1 MKHKISA
8 VFLSIALCLSCLCVC
23 SAPVRAVGF
32 ISDIVDVISFF
43 RDKINSIIERNEDF
57 NEWKTF
63 NATTLEGFK
72 ARSIVLSEFKPLKE
86 YLPNAESKEE
96 FLHILT
102 LFVNTD
108 NAAVIN
114 EEYGKEAE
122 LFYRE
127 HNLEFND
134 FYVNCIIPL
143 FVGLED
149 FVNALY
155 ETDLT
160 DYSVDDKGN
169 VQIPVEDFKQEL
181 EKQNNTIDPKNRSMI
196 KYSWRDLSNNQDN
209 VNLNCFARGIFVDGK
224 SVVGTTLE
232 EGIYIQVYMR
242 RNGYMYYAPYQY
254 KLYLEKESL
263 GGHSPVYQYT
273 WYLEPIYYE
282 RLDGVSLDTFKAVGA
297 QFSDYVDSNGKV
309 TSCDMS
315 KYVSLGL
322 NSYNDYWG
330 FELKG
335 YTSLAGCQ
343 KNLDSDVVKR
353 YHETSGAWYSSIG
366 LNAGGDDFSSLHA
379 SERKFLLRSN
389 DVTDKYGFGKYTVN
403 NADGTASVRWGI
415 THFFDRK
422 GYSTCEF
429 TNQPINTHDTGY
441 VNGSLH
447 SDINICA
454 EDHNCDFGFLISSEQ
469 FTTTYQFDTTRLP
482 SNSTVTISGDSVYDY
497 SITDNSTGESS
508 TIYNYVTNNYS
519 YPETSGG
526 NTSGGN
532 GGGTVGGNITVD
544 GKVDVGG
551 KVDINVNL
559 NGNGN
564 GVSVDM
570 PDMNPVDDYLDDALD
585 ESTGIRKVLK
595 EFFGFLPSEIV
606 ALLGI
611 GLAAAI
617 IARLFG
623 R

>member
-8 VFLSIALCLSCLCVC
+8 ALLSFVLLLSSFTFVF
-23 SAPVRAVGF
+23 SASAAAVTPAEAVAYYEICQEWYGFLKEAWQLILDNFGYDEAVFKGMSKLEVR
-32 ISDIVDVISFF
+32 S
-43 RDKINSIIERNEDF
+43 RLLN
-57 NEWKTF
+57 
-63 NATTLEGFK
+63 
-72 ARSIVLSEFKPLKE
+72 EFKPLAPSITAKI
-86 YLPNAESKEE
+86 SKTSLTHLISNWSIQDYEAIENE
-96 FLHILT
+96 FGQD
-102 LFVNTD
+102 VASYCNTNSSDFFDYYHAVMHYFD
-108 NAAVIN
+108 NLA
-114 EEYGKEAE
+114 
-122 LFYRE
+122 
-127 HNLEFND
+127 
-134 FYVNCIIPL
+134 
-143 FVGLED
+143 D

-155 ETDLT
+155 NANLS
-160 DYSVDDKGN
+160 DYNLDDKGN
-169 VQIPVEDFKQEL
+169 VQVPIEDFKQEL

-209 VNLNCFARGIFVDGK
+209 VNLNCFARGIFTDGK

-343 KNLDSDVVKR
+343 KNLDSDAVKH
-353 YHETSGAWYSSIG
+353 YIKTNGSWSSSTA
-366 LNAGGDDFSSLHA
+366 LNAGGTDFSSLHA

-454 EDHNCDFGFLISSEQ
+454 EGHNCDFGFLISSEQ

-482 SNSTVTISGDSVYDY
+482 SNSTVTILGDSVYDY
-497 SITDNSTGESS
+497 SITDNSTGETS

-532 GGGTVGGNITVD
+532 GGGTVGGNITV
-544 GKVDVGG
+544 GGQVDVGG
-551 KVDINVNL
+551 KVDINVNV
-559 NGNGN
+559 NGNGDN
-564 GVSVDM
+564 YSM
-570 PDMNPVDDYLDDALD
+570 PDTSGMNDYLESALD
-585 ESTGIRKVLK
+585 DSSGFRKFLK
-595 EFFGFLPSEIV
+595 VFFDFLPPPILV
-606 ALLGI
+606 LLGTA
-611 GLAAAI
+611 LTCAI
-617 IARLFG
+617 IARLCG